1 MSDSSS
7 TLSRYEI
14 KFVAESFQYHN
25 ILNWLNQHNSCLKV
39 EYPDRQVN
47 NIYFDSYNHNSYC
60 ENIYGSSIKSK
71 VRFRW
76 YGSSEVPKIG
86 SLEIKCKRNQLN
98 WKLIY
103 KIQEDIQ
110 KNGGHWKSIQSEIQR
125 QIPMEGKKW
134 IKSSSPV
141 IQ

>member
-1 MSDSSS
+1 MSDSNS

-14 KFVAESFQYHN
+14 KFVTESFHYHN
-25 ILNWLNQHNSCLKV
+25 ILNWLNQHNSYLKI

-47 NIYFDSYNHNSYC
+47 NIYFDSYSHNSYC

-76 YGSSEVPKIG
+76 YGSSEEPKIG
-86 SLEIKCKRNQLN
+86 SLEIKRKRNQLT

-103 KIQEDIQ
+103 KIQENI
-110 KNGGHWKSIQSEIQR
+110 
-125 QIPMEGKKW
+125 KKW
-134 IKSSSPV
+134 W
-141 IQ
+141 